1 MTQPAVAEQLSVLI
15 LGCGN
20 IAGGFDANRTTGELP
35 LTHAGAFCAHG
46 GFRLAACVDP
56 DAARR
61 AAFRERWNVGADYCS
76 MDVIPA
82 DGQHFDIISICSPTA
97 LHAEHL
103 EAAIALAPRLIF
115 CEKPVTGSLAET
127 AALVERCRLE
137 GILLAVNHTRRWAP
151 DVISLRDQLAAQT
164 FGQVRS
170 VTATYNKGLFNNGGH
185 MVDLLRM
192 LFGTLDV
199 RWAGTPVHDLWP
211 ADPTVPAV
219 LSSEAGVPIY
229 LATAHAADYA
239 LFELQIVAETAVL
252 TMESGGASWRVRRA
266 IDSPHFIG
274 YKALSAGERIEGE
287 YNFAMRNAAANIHNA
302 VNSAM
307 PLLSDGQSAL
317 AAQRVCQA
325 ILETAQAQMHVSSG
339 TTDR

>member
-1 MTQPAVAEQLSVLI
+1 MTQPSVAEHLSVLI

-20 IAGGFDANRTTGELP
+20 IAGGFDANRAAGELP
-35 LTHAGAFCAHG
+35 LTHAGAYCAHG

-76 MDVIPA
+76 IDEIPVEER
-82 DGQHFDIISICSPTA
+82 HFDIISICSPTA

-103 EAAIALAPRLIF
+103 KAAIALAPRLIF
-115 CEKPVTGSLAET
+115 CEKPVTGKLAET
-127 AALVERCRLE
+127 AAVVELCRLE

-151 DVISLRDQLAAQT
+151 DVIRLRDQLAAQA
-164 FGQVRS
+164 FGQIRS

-185 MVDLLRM
+185 MVDLLLM
-192 LFGTLDV
+192 LFGSLEV
-199 RWAGTPVHDLWP
+199 RWADTPVHDFWP

-219 LSSEAGVPIY
+219 LSSDAGTPIY
-229 LATAHAADYA
+229 LATGHASDYA
-239 LFELQIVAETAVL
+239 LFELQIVAETVVL

-266 IDSPHFIG
+266 IDNPHFIG
-274 YKALSAGERIEGE
+274 YKALSEGERVEGE
-287 YNFAMRNAAANIHNA
+287 YGFAMRDAAANIYDA
-302 VNSAM
+302 VHDAA

-325 ILETAQAQMHVSSG
+325 ILDVAPGYYAGIER
-339 TTDR
+339 DNR